1 MVFAVFLLTASPSR
15 LFSQQLHL
23 NNALSLLSTHF
34 DTSSANNHHN
44 LSPPVP
50 EFTSRLIK
58 AFKTSAG
65 LQDLVNEASLSL
77 EQPRFWLRI
86 LGISAA
92 VMAFL
97 AVINGILRW
106 QVYRRTKELSLIN
119 KKFQY
124 LKNASPVVLF
134 QLILLPDSLP
144 RLIWVS
150 DNITRLFG
158 YQPEETYA
166 EGWFRQ
172 VIHPDDLERVRTI
185 IADLQ
190 QSKHEIFE
198 LQAYDRDNKLR
209 FIRTELQLS
218 PTLSTPQEVIGSW
231 GDVTTSREQEN
242 RLSFLIHYD
251 HLTKLPNRIFLNHLL
266 TNLLLKLN
274 VAHTQLAVL
283 SLDLDHFKKINETF
297 GFDVGD
303 MVLRTVA
310 GRLKHILRLED
321 SIARIGG
328 DEFALLLQGHP
339 IEELASTIGRRIL
352 HQISLPITM
361 ADQEFVITAS
371 IGISRYPMDGKT
383 PDILLKNAEIARYAA
398 KQKGRNRL
406 HFFSSQM
413 SDSVRQNLIMENAL
427 RNAVRR
433 GELQLYY
440 QPQINLVTQKLEG
453 VEALVRW
460 NNPCEGLLPPDF
472 FIPLAEEIG
481 IIGEIGLW
489 VLEEACRQT
498 VLWEQHNYYVPRVA
512 VNLAVEQ
519 IEKGHLAEE
528 LKSILKKTGL
538 PAQRLELEVTESMI
552 MKEPEKA
559 AKALSEFRSMGISL
573 AIDDFGT
580 GYSSLAY
587 LKQLPLDRLKI
598 DRSFVEDI
606 GNNNDDDIISRAIIN
621 LAHSLGMETVAEGIE
636 YPEQLTFLRRE
647 GCEIGQGY
655 LFSKPLPAHE
665 LIAYIREN
673 NVQAR

>member
-1 MVFAVFLLTASPSR
+1 M
-15 LFSQQLHL
+15 
-23 NNALSLLSTHF
+23 
-34 DTSSANNHHN
+34 
-44 LSPPVP
+44 
-50 EFTSRLIK
+50 
-58 AFKTSAG
+58 
-65 LQDLVNEASLSL
+65 SLSL
-77 EQPRFWLRI
+77 EQSRSWLRI
-86 LGISAA
+86 MGIA
-92 VMAFL
+92 VAIMAFL
-97 AVINGILRW
+97 TVVNVILRR

-119 KKFQY
+119 KKFQH

-134 QLILLPDSLP
+134 QLILPPNSLP

-166 EGWFRQ
+166 EEWLRQ
-172 VIHPDDLERVRTI
+172 VVHRDDLDRVRAI
-185 IADLQ
+185 IADLPQ
-190 QSKHEIFE
+190 RKHDTFE
-198 LQAYDRDNKLR
+198 LQAYDSDNKLLV
-209 FIRTELQLS
+209 IRAELELS
-218 PTLSTPQEVIGSW
+218 PTPSSPPEVIGSW
-231 GDVTTSREQEN
+231 SDVTTTREQEN
-242 RLSFLIHYD
+242 RLSFLTHYD
-251 HLTKLPNRIFLNHLL
+251 HLTKLPNRNFLNHLL
-266 TNLLLKLN
+266 NNMLLKLN

-283 SLDLDHFKKINETF
+283 SLDLDHFKKVNETF

-303 MVLRTVA
+303 MLLRTVA

-328 DEFALLLQGHP
+328 DEFALLLQGDH

-352 HQISLPITM
+352 NKISLPVKMI
-361 ADQEFVITAS
+361 DHDFVITAS

-413 SDSVRQNLIMENAL
+413 SDNVRKNLIMENAL
-427 RNAVRR
+427 RNAVKR

-440 QPQINLVTQKLEG
+440 QPQIDLVTQKLEG

-460 NNPCEGLLPPDF
+460 NHPSEGLLTPDL

-498 VLWEQHNYYVPRVA
+498 VLWDRDGYLVPRVA

-519 IEKGHLAEE
+519 IEKGHLPDE

-538 PAQRLELEVTESMI
+538 SAQRLELEVTESMI

-587 LKQLPLDRLKI
+587 LKKLPLDRLKI

-606 GNNNDDDIISRAIIN
+606 GANNDDDIINRAIIN

-636 YPEQLTFLRRE
+636 HPEQLNFLRRE

-655 LFSKPLPAHE
+655 LFSKPLAAPD
-665 LIAYIREN
+665 LLAYIREN
-673 NVQAR
+673 RIQK